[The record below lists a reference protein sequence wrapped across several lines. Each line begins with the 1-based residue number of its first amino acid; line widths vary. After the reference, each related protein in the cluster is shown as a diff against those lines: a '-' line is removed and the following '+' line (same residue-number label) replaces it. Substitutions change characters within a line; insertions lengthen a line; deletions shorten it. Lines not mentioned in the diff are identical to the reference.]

1 MKIICMNQVVF
12 ILWEIFMFKL
22 SLKQPNNEMIIN
34 PREIDSEWQKYSEAL
49 KKVPNHFD
57 IPMIIN
63 GKKVYSQNKLKNM
76 NPSNGEQLGTLQ
88 QADAQHAQQAI
99 ASALAAKE
107 AWAVLSPAT
116 RIQKFRD
123 LENVLLKW
131 KYELCATSTV
141 ECGYNSYETYVE
153 WAELMDFV
161 RFNNYFYA
169 ELLAEQLGDGW
180 GETNQLQLR
189 PLKGFTCAVTP
200 FNFPQAIGY
209 HLPLVMALTGNTVVW
224 KPSDDAVLSG
234 YMLMLALD
242 EAGFPP
248 GVINMITGDGKPC
261 LPTVLTHP
269 ELSAVNFTGSFSTAR
284 IFGNYLYN
292 SEFPRNNFPRYV
304 AETGGKDFLVA
315 DQNIDILDTAK
326 CIIQGAFGRSGQK
339 CSANSVAIVDE
350 KVWPELK
357 SVLLTETKAL
367 KLCNAIERNCDV
379 GPVINERQFNKITAF
394 VERAKNDK
402 NCKIIAG
409 GNYNKANGYFVEPT
423 IIEVYIDKHELLS
436 EEIFGPVI
444 AIKTYKKFEDIVP
457 IIAQHNY
464 RLTGSVI
471 SLNENFLEQAIPILS
486 QYAGNFYVNR
496 KTTGAIVN
504 MQPFG
509 GDGASG
515 TNGKAGGKWY
525 LLNFVSQGTITRRNT
540 RITTQSAFEKFSNF

>member
-1 MKIICMNQVVF
+1 MY
-12 ILWEIFMFKL
+12 KL
-22 SLKQPNNEMIIN
+22 SLKMPNNEIIIN
-34 PREIDSEWQKYSEAL
+34 PREIDSEWEKYSIAL
-49 KKVPNHFD
+49 NKVPKQFD
-57 IPMIIN
+57 VPMIIN
-63 GKKVYSQNKLKNM
+63 GKKVYAQNKLKNF
-76 NPSNGEQLGTLQ
+76 NPSSGEQIGTLQ
-88 QADAQHAQQAI
+88 QADSQHAKLAI
-99 ASALAAKE
+99 EAALNAKE
-107 AWAVLSPAT
+107 AWAKLSPAS

-161 RFNNYFYA
+161 RFNNYFYS
-169 ELLAEQLGDGW
+169 ELLAEELGDGW

-209 HLPLVMALTGNTVVW
+209 HLPLVMALTGNTVIW
-224 KPSDDAVLSG
+224 KPSDDAVFSG
-234 YMLMLALD
+234 YLLMLALD

-261 LPTVLTHP
+261 LPSILTHP
-269 ELSAVNFTGSFSTAR
+269 ELSAVNFTGSFATAR
-284 IFGNYLYN
+284 IFGNYLFNTEY
-292 SEFPRNNFPRYV
+292 SRMNFPRFV

-315 DQNIDILDTAK
+315 DKNIDVVDTAR
-326 CIIQGAFGRSGQK
+326 CIIQGAFGRTGQK
-339 CSANSVAIVDE
+339 CSANSVALIDE
-350 KVWPELK
+350 KIWPELK
-357 SVLLTETKAL
+357 NVLLVETKAL
-367 KLCNAIERNCDV
+367 KVCNPIERSCDV
-379 GPVINERQFNKITAF
+379 GPVINERQFDKITAF
-394 VERAKNDK
+394 IDRAKKDS

-409 GNYNKANGYFVEPT
+409 GNYNKEKGFYIDPT
-423 IIEVYIDKHELLS
+423 IIEVYVDKHELLS

-444 AIKTYKKFEDIVP
+444 AIKTFKQFSEVEP
-457 IIAQHNY
+457 IISQHNY

-471 SLNENFLEQAIPILS
+471 SLDETFLEKAIPVLS
-486 QYAGNFYVNR
+486 QLAGNFYVNR

-525 LLNFVSQGTITRRNT
+525 LLNFVSQGTITRRNVRT
-540 RITTQSAFEKFSNF
+540 TTQSALDKFTKF